1 MNKSREMWDYVNE
14 KVSYYVEKLAEI
26 KSEQENGC
34 VFVRVYEDEKEN
46 DDNYTFLYLDGI
58 SDQEKELA
66 DDILTDAESEFWN
79 ELMKMDLRYFGEIPE
94 GDIVHDILAAATDK
108 FVRKTNGEE
117 CHMDIYA
124 VAMRTLV
131 GLNQL
136 GIISM
141 KDRNDA
147 DDVLYMMDLESDSG
161 IYKGVTI

>member
-1 MNKSREMWDYVNE
+1 MKEREMWRFVNE
-14 KVSYYVEKLAEI
+14 KVSYYVAKLAEI
-26 KSEQENGC
+26 KNEWDKGFVFIREYEYEN
-34 VFVRVYEDEKEN
+34 EN
-46 DDNYTFLYLDGI
+46 YDSYTGLYVAGV
-58 SDQEKELA
+58 SDQERELA
-66 DDILTDAESEFWN
+66 YDILGDIELEFWN

-94 GDIVHDILAAATDK
+94 GDIVHDIIAAATDK

-124 VAMRTLV
+124 VAMRTLI

-141 KDRNDA
+141 KDRNNA

-161 IYKGVTI
+161 IYKGATI